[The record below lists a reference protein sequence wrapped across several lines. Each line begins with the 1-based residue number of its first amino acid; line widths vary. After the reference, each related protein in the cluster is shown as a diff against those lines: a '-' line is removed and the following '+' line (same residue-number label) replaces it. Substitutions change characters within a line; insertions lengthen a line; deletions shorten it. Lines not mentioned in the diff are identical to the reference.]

1 MQKEIEAILAPAK
14 AQGLDAGCEQMGSLW
29 CVWVGSH
36 GGGRANGVSL
46 ARDLMLNAIQPP
58 KLPKPVPQ
66 PKRSEPV
73 QVGHMEEPED
83 IAIPAFLKEPE
94 PPKETIP
101 EAIADLVRENE
112 PYGEAKARLMAL
124 YISLQNKLMLGLAS
138 EAEGRTHTR
147 LHGHLAWMARG
158 AADVTI

>member
-1 MQKEIEAILAPAK
+1 MKQEIDAILKPFK
-14 AQGLDAGCEQMGSLW
+14 AEGYDAGCEKMGHLW
-29 CVWVGSH
+29 AVWIGSH
-36 GGGRANGVSL
+36 GGGREDGVSL
-46 ARDLMLNAIQPP
+46 ARDLAEKVRGMPRPA
-58 KLPKPVPQ
+58 
-66 PKRSEPV
+66 ETYTA
-73 QVGHMEEPED
+73 EPED

>member
-1 MQKEIEAILAPAK
+1 MKDQIEAILAPAR
-14 AQGLDAGCEQMGSLW
+14 AAGLRVTIDKNQRYWAINVNGHAGA
-29 CVWVGSH
+29 
-36 GGGRANGVSL
+36 RTDGVSL
-46 ARDLMLNAIQPP
+46 ARDLMRNAIKPPEPP
-58 KLPKPVPQ
+58 K
-66 PKRSEPV
+66 
-73 QVGHMEEPED
+73 
-83 IAIPAFLKEPE
+83 

-124 YISLQNKLMLGLAS
+124 YISLQNKLMLDLAS

-147 LHGHLAWMARG
+147 LHGHLAWMAKG